1 MGTPLDAPEVPHEP
15 APSQRRGFP
24 GADGGRAPPGEDR
37 QPGGPRPPTRRAQ
50 RGAAGPARE
59 RGGRDAGG
67 GPLSTD
73 FIDLLPPFD
82 PLLFRRDGIQTG
94 VVDRLR
100 HGGYPVQA
108 SLHLLRR
115 PLEECRRL
123 LAPFIREAYS
133 HDLRSVMIIHGRG
146 REIDSPANVLR
157 SCLAKWLESLDE
169 VQAFA
174 SAGQA
179 DGGLGATWVMLRK
192 SERAKANNRERQQ
205 KRRG

>member
-1 MGTPLDAPEVPHEP
+1 MSQPNRHDDDFQALMGDVRPLAKTANRADPGRRRG
-15 APSQRRGFP
+15 APSEAQLARRESAAAETP
-24 GADGGRAPPGEDR
+24 GQDG
-37 QPGGPRPPTRRAQ
+37 
-50 RGAAGPARE
+50 
-59 RGGRDAGG
+59 
-67 GPLSTD
+67 LSTD
-73 FIDLLPPFD
+73 FIDLVPPFD
-82 PLLFRRDGIQTG
+82 PLLFRRNGIQEG

-123 LAPFIREAYS
+123 LPPFIREAYA

-174 SAGQA
+174 SASQA

-192 SERAKANNRERQQ
+192 SERAKASNRERQQ